1 MHVLGTKIAVTTART
16 KTSSTGGAPKKRR
29 TPEEARAVI
38 LDAAEARLQQLGL
51 DGLNVVGVAKDAG
64 LSHASVI
71 HHFGNTAGMRQALE
85 ERMTQALLSDL
96 VGALKSDTQPQ
107 KILAAVFHAM
117 VGGGHA
123 KLLAW
128 RALNEGESELPGE
141 AIQRLIKELIRRTG
155 ERFGQQD
162 AAIIRNNLLL
172 IASSAIGLGISG
184 NALPALL
191 GVEEVDNNAFADWLA
206 VLLLSDEQKCS

>member
-1 MHVLGTKIAVTTART
+1 MTTART
-16 KTSSTGGAPKKRR
+16 TPPKSRKLAATRKRR

-38 LDAAEARLQQLGL
+38 LDAAEARLQNLGL
-51 DGLNVVGVAKDAG
+51 EGLNVVGVAEDAG

-128 RALNEGESELPGE
+128 RALNESESELPDE
-141 AIQRLIKELIRRTG
+141 AVQRLFKELIRRTG

-162 AAIIRNNLLL
+162 ATLIRNNLLL

-191 GVEEVDNNAFADWLA
+191 GVDEIDNNEFADWLA
-206 VLLLSDEQKCS
+206 DLLLNNDQTCS

>member
-1 MHVLGTKIAVTTART
+1 MTTTRT
-16 KTSSTGGAPKKRR
+16 TSAGSRTAAKPRKRR
-29 TPEEARAVI
+29 TPEEARSVI
-38 LDAAEARLQQLGL
+38 LDAAEARLQKLGL
-51 DGLNVVGVAKDAG
+51 EGLNVVGVAEDAG

-71 HHFGNTAGMRQALE
+71 HHFGNTAGMRQALG

-128 RALNEGESELPGE
+128 RALNDSDSELPDE
-141 AIQRLIKELIRRTG
+141 AVQRLFKELIRRTG

-162 AAIIRNNLLL
+162 ATLIRNNLLL

-191 GVEEVDNNAFADWLA
+191 GVDEIDNNEFADWLA
-206 VLLLSDEQKCS
+206 HLLLDDDKTCT

>member
-1 MHVLGTKIAVTTART
+1 MTTTRT
-16 KTSSTGGAPKKRR
+16 TPSGSRKAAKPRKRR
-29 TPEEARAVI
+29 TPEEARSVI
-38 LDAAEARLQQLGL
+38 LDAAEARLQKLGL
-51 DGLNVVGVAKDAG
+51 EGLNVVGVAEDAG

-128 RALNEGESELPGE
+128 RALNDSDSELPDE
-141 AIQRLIKELIRRTG
+141 AVQRLFKELIRRTG

-162 AAIIRNNLLL
+162 ATLIRNNLLL

-191 GVEEVDNNAFADWLA
+191 GVDEIDNNEFADWLA
-206 VLLLSDEQKCS
+206 HLLLDDDKTCT